1 MNWITLKLLSRILYN
16 QHKLKRKVNKMGTVL
31 EKVQELAL
39 AIGVATDEIAAD
51 LQKLKDQLA
60 GAGTPE
66 EVEAILQPIIDRLT
80 ALGQAQ

>member
-1 MNWITLKLLSRILYN
+1 MNKWIMLILCRILYN
-16 QHKLKRKVNKMGTVL
+16 QQIIKRKVHKMATVL

-39 AIGVATDEIAAD
+39 AISVAADEIAAD
-51 LQKLKDQLA
+51 LQRLKDQLV